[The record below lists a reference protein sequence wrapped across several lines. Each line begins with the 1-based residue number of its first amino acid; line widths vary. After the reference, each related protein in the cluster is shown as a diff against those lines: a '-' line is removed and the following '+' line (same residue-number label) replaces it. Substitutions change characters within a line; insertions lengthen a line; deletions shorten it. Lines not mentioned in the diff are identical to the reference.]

1 MYIRSF
7 LNCLSAHFHTY
18 ECMSNTLSTGTPRFC
33 WRILMW
39 WTVWDD
45 WPRCSCS
52 ISSCSYAS
60 AATILTSLME
70 LSQVCARERKEGGR
84 EGEERLLSEWLSVLL
99 SVCVHFNSFQVLP
112 TLPTLTWFKTAARC
126 VFWRSFFLDCMRMV
140 PVYSSSARWHAC
152 WTSWRTTVSGKSFHT
167 AGWTDRLHTLT
178 DRYALVLL
186 CRCPIKV
193 YVQ

>member
-7 LNCLSAHFHTY
+7 LNCLSAHFHTYECMY

-84 EGEERLLSEWLSVLL
+84 EGEERILSEWLSVLL
-99 SVCVHFNSFQVLP
+99 SVCVFISTPSRPSLHHRHSPGSKQRQDVCSGE
-112 TLPTLTWFKTAARC
+112 A
-126 VFWRSFFLDCMRMV
+126 
-140 PVYSSSARWHAC
+140 SSSTAWGGFPCTHLLPDDTHAGHPGGLL
-152 WTSWRTTVSGKSFHT
+152 SLERVPILQ
-167 AGWTDRLHTLT
+167 AGWTDCTHWQTGMH
-178 DRYALVLL
+178 L
-186 CRCPIKV
+186 CCSVDVP
-193 YVQ
+193 